1 MINRRKQIGVGLIEV
16 LVALLIL
23 AVGVLGFVALQY
35 RAIEA
40 ISEGANRVQAINL
53 ARDLA
58 EKIRVNRE
66 EIAVYRSSIQDGY
79 DELSDTPAVD
89 ATENTPAQEAV
100 INDCFVNFCSARKK
114 AEFDSALAV
123 LAARRV
129 GMTVNMF
136 ACPDVNNGRSCIY
149 VAWGDTSATNADGLN
164 NCTTAGAYRD
174 ESTCVVM
181 EAF

>member
-1 MINRRKQIGVGLIEV
+1 MITIKKQEGVGLIEV

-40 ISEGANRVQAINL
+40 SSEGANRVQAINL

-58 EKIRVNRE
+58 EKIRVNRDQLGVYATA
-66 EIAVYRSSIQDGY
+66 IAGNATNITNPNCYTAFCTPTQMARFDAALTN
-79 DELSDTPAVD
+79 LS
-89 ATENTPAQEAV
+89 AQ
-100 INDCFVNFCSARKK
+100 
-114 AEFDSALAV
+114 
-123 LAARRV
+123 RV

-136 ACPDVNNGRSCIY
+136 ACPEVSNGRRCIY
-149 VAWGDTSATNADGLN
+149 VAWGDTAATNADGLN

-181 EAF
+181 EAY

>member
-1 MINRRKQIGVGLIEV
+1 MITIKKQAGVGLIEV

-40 ISEGANRVQAINL
+40 SSEGANRVQAINL

-58 EKIRVNRE
+58 EKIRVNRDQLDVYTAA
-66 EIAVYRSSIQDGY
+66 IAGNATNITNPNCYTAFC
-79 DELSDTPAVD
+79 TPTQMARFD
-89 ATENTPAQEAV
+89 A
-100 INDCFVNFCSARKK
+100 
-114 AEFDSALAV
+114 ALT
-123 LAARRV
+123 RV

-136 ACPDVNNGRSCIY
+136 ACPEVSNGRRCIY
-149 VAWGDTSATNADGLN
+149 VAWGDTAATNADGLN
-164 NCTTAGAYRD
+164 NCTTAGAYRN

-181 EAF
+181 EAY